1 MERSV
6 LNAFPSFL
14 PWTVAAPV
22 PPLSPIH
29 QLFPSISF
37 SHPSALLF
45 VVFVFLLFRLIPFC
59 QRCIGYAKPTLTLLS
74 FVFLLG
80 LAGCNRAA
88 EPEPEGVETAI
99 ANPTVV
105 AVGRLGPVG
114 GVIKLSVPNAAD
126 SRVNQILVREGDRVE
141 AGQVIAV
148 LQGAERRERDLAEAQ
163 QNVAL
168 FEARLAQVEAGTAK
182 QAEIAAQR
190 SNIVRLEADLRT
202 QRIEK
207 EAAIAAAEADRRE
220 AQLTFDRQAQLA
232 KEGAISDQALD
243 QARQVLDNR
252 RAIVTQR
259 QAQLANTEQTLEQQV
274 AIEQQNLSQLQE
286 VRPVDVQVA
295 RAELERARLA
305 VEQRQADLADT
316 QVKVP
321 IPGQILRINTKVGEQ
336 VNTQQGIVELG
347 LTEQMFARAEVYE
360 TEVGKIQEGQRATIV
375 SEYGGFEGELQGTV
389 DQIGLQIGA
398 PQLQQSSTNPTNDEN
413 TRVVAVDI
421 RIDEADSERVAAL
434 TNMQVRVEI
443 DVSD

>member
-1 MERSV
+1 MHLPSLLKLSLNPPKLAALRHVGRCWFILPSLV
-6 LNAFPSFL
+6 LSLSLPS
-14 PWTVAAPV
+14 
-22 PPLSPIH
+22 
-29 QLFPSISF
+29 
-37 SHPSALLF
+37 
-45 VVFVFLLFRLIPFC
+45 
-59 QRCIGYAKPTLTLLS
+59 
-74 FVFLLG
+74 
-80 LAGCNRAA
+80 CNRAQP
-88 EPEPEGVETAI
+88 PEPEAVETAI

-126 SRVNQILVREGDRVE
+126 SRVNQILVREGDRVQ

-168 FEARLAQVEAGTAK
+168 FEARLAQVQAGSAK

-190 SNIVRLEADLRT
+190 SSILRLEADLQT
-202 QRIEK
+202 QQLER
-207 EAAIAAAEADRRE
+207 EAAIAAARADLRE
-220 AQLTFDRQAQLA
+220 AERSYERQASLLQD
-232 KEGAISDQALD
+232 GAISEQALD
-243 QARQVLDNR
+243 QARQALENRQAVL
-252 RAIVTQR
+252 VQR
-259 QAQLANTEQTLEQQV
+259 QAQLANTQQTLQQQL
-274 AIEQQNLSQLQE
+274 AIEQQTLSQLQE
-286 VRPVDVQVA
+286 VRRVDVQVA
-295 RAELERARLA
+295 RAELERARLV

-321 IPGQILRINTKVGEQ
+321 IAGQILRINTKVGEQ

-347 LTEQMFARAEVYE
+347 VTEQMFARAEVYE
-360 TEVGKIQEGQRATIV
+360 TEIGKVRQGQRATIV
-375 SEYGGFEGELQGTV
+375 SEYGGFEGELEGTV

-421 RIDEADSERVAAL
+421 RIDAEDSDRVAAL

-443 DVSD
+443 DVTP

>member
-1 MERSV
+1 MH
-6 LNAFPSFL
+6 LPPSFG
-14 PWTVAAPV
+14 PRVTGQRHSSYSW
-22 PPLSPIH
+22 PLC
-29 QLFPSISF
+29 LLL
-37 SHPSALLF
+37 AL
-45 VVFVFLLFRLIPFC
+45 C
-59 QRCIGYAKPTLTLLS
+59 
-74 FVFLLG
+74 LG
-80 LAGCNRAA
+80 LVSCNRADET
-88 EPEPEGVETAI
+88 EPERVETAI

-126 SRVNQILVREGDRVE
+126 SRVNQILVQEGDRVQ

-148 LQGAERRERDLAEAQ
+148 LQGEERRQRDLAEAQ

-168 FEARLAQVEAGTAK
+168 FEARLAQTQAGQAK

-190 SNIVRLEADLRT
+190 SNIIRLEADLQT
-202 QRIEK
+202 QRLERA
-207 EAAIAAAEADRRE
+207 AAIAAAQADLRE
-220 AQLTFDRQAQLA
+220 AELTYERQASLLND
-232 KEGAISDQALD
+232 GVISEQALD

-252 RAIVTQR
+252 SATVIQR
-259 QAQLANTEQTLEQQV
+259 QAQLANTEQTLQQQI

-295 RAELERARLA
+295 RAELERARIA
-305 VEQRQADLADT
+305 VEQRQADLEDT

-360 TEVGKIQEGQRATIV
+360 TEVGKIRKGQRAKIV
-375 SEYGGFEGELQGTV
+375 SEYGGFEGEIEGTV
-389 DQIGLQIGA
+389 EQIGLQIGS

-421 RIDEADSERVAAL
+421 RIDSADSEKVAAL

-443 DVSD
+443 GVNN